1 VYRIRIGCH
10 LSYLT
15 PAPNPAVF
23 VVQPAAHPA
32 QTLERERLHLSGA
45 VATGEYL
52 DGFGNRC
59 QRLTLAPG
67 ESQIRYDAI
76 ATVPAT
82 ADPVR
87 PDALPVAPE
96 RLPASLL
103 RFTLPSR
110 YAETD
115 KLLAF
120 AWDHFAGLP
129 AGWARA
135 RGICDWVHR
144 NIQYRPG
151 VSLPHWSAADVLARR
166 EGVCRDRAHVVIA
179 LCRAFNMPAR
189 YAVAYLPDIDV
200 PDDGTAMDF
209 HAYAEVW
216 LDGGWQIFDPHDL
229 APRKGRVFIASGL
242 DAADAA
248 FATLYGGAR
257 LTRFEVWADDL
268 GDAVRPSVEVGARL
282 SSGVLPAP
290 ALAAAAA
297 PSSMA
302 AIAMAAAP
310 L

>member
-15 PAPNPAVF
+15 PAPTPAVF
-23 VVQPAAHPA
+23 VVQPAASPW
-32 QTLERERLHLSGA
+32 QTIERERLHLSGA
-45 VATGEYL
+45 VATGEYI
-52 DGFGNRC
+52 DAFANRC

-67 ESQIRYDAI
+67 ESQLRYEAL
-76 ATVPAT
+76 ALVPAT

-87 PDALPVAPE
+87 PSARQISPE

-115 KLLAF
+115 RLLGF
-120 AWDHFAGLP
+120 AWEHFAHLP
-129 AGWARA
+129 AGWQRA

-144 NIQYRPG
+144 NIHYRRG
-151 VSLPHWSAADVLARR
+151 SSLPHWSAADAIARR
-166 EGVCRDRAHVVIA
+166 VGVCRDRAHVVVA

-189 YAVAYLPDIDV
+189 YAVSYLPDIDV
-200 PDDGTAMDF
+200 ADDGNPMDF

-216 LDGGWQIFDPHDL
+216 LEGGWQVFDPHDL
-229 APRKGRVFIASGL
+229 EPRKGRVFIASGL

-257 LTRFEVWADDL
+257 LTRFEVWADRL
-268 GDAVRPSVEVGARL
+268 GEAARVADPGRVPVAVQ
-282 SSGVLPAP
+282 SSIAATATPTPTPTAT
-290 ALAAAAA
+290 AAAVAA
-297 PSSMA
+297 P
-302 AIAMAAAP
+302 
-310 L
+310 

>member
-15 PAPNPAVF
+15 PAPTPAVF
-23 VVQPAAHPA
+23 AVQPAPHPLQA
-32 QTLERERLHLSGA
+32 IERERLHLAGA

-52 DGFGNRC
+52 DAFGNRC

-67 ESQIRYDAI
+67 ESQLRYDAV
-76 ATVPAT
+76 AAVPAA
-82 ADPVR
+82 ADAVR
-87 PDALPVAPE
+87 ADARAVPLD
-96 RLPASLL
+96 RMPASLL

-115 KLLAF
+115 KLLGF
-120 AWDHFAGLP
+120 AWEHFAAVP
-129 AGWARA
+129 AGWPRARA
-135 RGICDWVHR
+135 ICEWVHR

-151 VSLPHWSAADVLARR
+151 SSQPHWSAADAIARR
-166 EGVCRDRAHVVIA
+166 EGVCRDRAHVVVA

-200 PDDGTAMDF
+200 PDDGIAMDF

-216 LDGGWQIFDPHDL
+216 LEGGWQVFDPHDL

-257 LTRFEVWADDL
+257 LTRFEVWAERLADVADVVPV
-268 GDAVRPSVEVGARL
+268 AVVPVAE
-282 SSGVLPAP
+282 AP
-290 ALAAAAA
+290 RVAAAAFESA
-297 PSSMA
+297 H
-302 AIAMAAAP
+302 AAA
-310 L
+310 